1 MNAPSSSL
9 APQAEGALEEAL
21 NVDGSSVFNR
31 IALEVGIP
39 DGALTLRKIQIL
51 YWLRSRHPTTRPE
64 VVRELANWRGSGRN
78 DVVPL
83 EGAAS
88 APGLLDQM
96 VKNDLLWEMGAP
108 VKRLVVSPKGIALLL
123 RLHPACEDLD
133 LPWRLARW
141 AADWPAASSELE
153 RFART
158 TISRQ
163 RGFVGTV

>member
-21 NVDGSSVFNR
+21 NVDGSSVFDR
-31 IALEVGIP
+31 IALEVGVP
-39 DGALTLRKIQIL
+39 EGAVTLRKIQIL

-64 VVRELANWRGSGRN
+64 MAWELANWRGTGRN
-78 DVVPL
+78 EVVPL
-83 EGAAS
+83 EASTS

-96 VKNDLLWEMGAP
+96 VKDELLWEMGAP
-108 VKRLVVSPKGIALLL
+108 AKRLLVSPKGIALLS

-141 AADWPAASSELE
+141 AADWPAAISEVE
-153 RFART
+153 RFARS

-163 RGFVGTV
+163 RGFGGTV